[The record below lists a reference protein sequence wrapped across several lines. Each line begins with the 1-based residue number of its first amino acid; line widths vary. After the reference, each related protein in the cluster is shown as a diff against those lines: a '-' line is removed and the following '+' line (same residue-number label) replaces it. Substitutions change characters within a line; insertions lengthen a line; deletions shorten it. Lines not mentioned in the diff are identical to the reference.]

1 MYLTVSLTITIG
13 AFTLFVLDLLDLQSA
28 VRDGPFGTAGK
39 LVYRGDD
46 PSSTYNLAIGKIIL
60 LLWEYVDILCSWGVL
75 GLDWNLTMFVPKKV
89 SSSGT
94 GLFLVFPYYRSD
106 SLDSLSGYNIIFS
119 L

>member
-1 MYLTVSLTITIG
+1 M
-13 AFTLFVLDLLDLQSA
+13 DLQSA
-28 VRDGPFGTAGK
+28 VRDGPFGTGGR

-60 LLWEYVDILCSWGVL
+60 LLWEFVDILRLWGVL
-75 GLDWNLTMFVPKKV
+75 EMNWNLTMFVPKKV

-94 GLFLVFPYYRSD
+94 SPSVFPYCRSD
-106 SLDSLSGYNIIFS
+106 SPDTILTYFS